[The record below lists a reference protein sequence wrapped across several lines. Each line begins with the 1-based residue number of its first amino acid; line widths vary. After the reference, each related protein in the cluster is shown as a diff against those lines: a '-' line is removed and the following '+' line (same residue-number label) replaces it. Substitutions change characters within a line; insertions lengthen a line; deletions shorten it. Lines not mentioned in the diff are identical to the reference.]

1 MLVQFRRCNSD
12 LDYASFTLCFLQNRH
27 AFSQSFS
34 LADSIIHLLGFLSNS
49 QVILIEEGHSK
60 VIGWGHYQFMN
71 TEREIAPDGETA
83 FIHSVF
89 VSPDYRS
96 SRVFL
101 RGFRY
106 LAEQVQ
112 TATHGVRYVE
122 FCARC
127 EDDYLNRLYSK
138 FAQVVGEQE
147 GHFGQENIYR
157 VELSRLVTYLGMT
170 KQPID
175 GKET

>member
-1 MLVQFRRCNSD
+1 MLVQFRSCNSD
-12 LDYASFTLCFLQNRH
+12 LDYAQFTLFFLQNRH
-27 AFSQSFS
+27 AFSPSFS
-34 LADSIIHLLGFLSNS
+34 LADSLIHLLGFLSDS
-49 QVILIEEGHSK
+49 QVILIEEGSTK

-71 TEREIAPDGETA
+71 AEREAAPDGETA

-89 VSPDYRS
+89 VSLDYRS

-101 RGFRY
+101 WGFRY
-106 LAEQVQ
+106 LAEQIQAVNHQ
-112 TATHGVRYVE
+112 ARYVE

-157 VELSRLVTYLGMT
+157 VELSRLVAYLGMT